1 MGSTRGRVV
10 GWLTRRPYAARLLSR
25 YPEFPFAS
33 IGKALATI
41 HQFRVFLAAYEL
53 GSLTAAAT
61 RLGYAQPTV
70 SEQVRLLERSL
81 GARLFERVGRGLVPT
96 EAAHALRPHA
106 ERALVAADAAAGAV
120 RSVNQLESGTIRF
133 GVFGASRLYL
143 GSSVVLELLRRHPG
157 VRVELVGRHS
167 TDVIDQLRRGRM
179 EAAATALPVDDPTLE
194 VHPVFNDELV
204 YVSAHADRIAAPVT
218 GARLGEAPLALAWA
232 SWVNDPTRAAIA
244 TLVESA
250 GGSLQARVEVEDLET
265 TIELAASG
273 EADTVVSLGVLAQLG
288 ERVPRGLGWAP
299 IRPRQYDR
307 FAIVHRR
314 DAVLSPATQLMV
326 ELVTAQMQEVA
337 DGAKR
342 LGRTRAPNAR

>member
-1 MGSTRGRVV
+1 MGSTRARVV
-10 GWLTRRPYAARLLSR
+10 GWLTRRPYAAHLLSR
-25 YPEFPFAS
+25 YPEFPFTS

-53 GSLTAAAT
+53 GSLTAAAA

-81 GARLFERVGRGLVPT
+81 GARLFERVGRGL
-96 EAAHALRPHA
+96 

-288 ERVPRGLGWAP
+288 ERVPRRLGWAP
-299 IRPRQYDR
+299 VRPRQYDR

>member
-1 MGSTRGRVV
+1 
-10 GWLTRRPYAARLLSR
+10 
-25 YPEFPFAS
+25 
-33 IGKALATI
+33 LATI
-41 HQFRVFLAAYEL
+41 HQFRVFLAAFEL
-53 GSLTAAAT
+53 GSLTAAAS

-70 SEQVRLLERSL
+70 SEQVRVLERSL

-106 ERALVAADAAAGAV
+106 ERALVAAEAAAGAV

-204 YVSAHADRIAAPVT
+204 YVSAHPDRVESPVT
-218 GARLGEAPLALAWA
+218 AARLGQAPLALAWA
-232 SWVNDPTRAAIA
+232 SWANDPTRAALA

-250 GGSLQARVEVEDLET
+250 GHTLRTRVEVEDLET
-265 TIELAASG
+265 TVDLAAEG
-273 EADTVVSLGVLAQLG
+273 EVDTVVSLGVLHQLG
-288 ERVPRGLGWAP
+288 DRVPRHLGWAP

-314 DAVLSPATQLMV
+314 DAALSPATRLMI
-326 ELVTAQMQEVA
+326 ELVTARLLTIRDSA
-337 DGAKR
+337 AA
-342 LGRTRAPNAR
+342 LGRTRAAGRQ

>member
-1 MGSTRGRVV
+1 M
-10 GWLTRRPYAARLLSR
+10 
-25 YPEFPFAS
+25 
-33 IGKALATI
+33 ATI

-53 GSLTAAAT
+53 GSLTAAAA
-61 RLGYAQPTV
+61 RLGFAQPTV

-106 ERALVAADAAAGAV
+106 ERTIGALEQAASAV

-143 GSSVVLELLRRHPG
+143 GATVVLDLLRRHPG

-167 TDVIDQLRRGRM
+167 TDVVAQLRRGRM
-179 EAAATALPVDDPTLE
+179 EAAATALPVDDSTLE
-194 VHPVFNDELV
+194 IHPVFNDELV
-204 YVSAHADRIAAPVT
+204 YVSAHPERIATPVT
-218 GARLGEAPLALAWA
+218 AARLGQAPLALAWA
-232 SWVNDPTRAAIA
+232 SWANDPTRAALA

-250 GGSLQARVEVEDLET
+250 GGSLQSRVEVEDLET
-265 TIELAASG
+265 TIDLAASG

-288 ERVPRGLGWAP
+288 DRVPRHLGWAP

-326 ELVTAQMQEVA
+326 ELVMARMHEVA
-337 DGAKR
+337 DSAKR
-342 LGRTRAPNAR
+342 LGRTRAPGAR